1 MSDTDTATAEK
12 PAKAPAPIPVP
23 APAGPPAQTARTH
36 SGGWKNKFVA
46 SLVETPNEWQMLP
59 NVSPSVVSH
68 LKKVEVTNGA
78 LEVQSRGSHF
88 VEGRKTRLAD
98 VYARFVPA
106 GAALAAPPAAAE
118 GSKSGKGR

>member
-1 MSDTDTATAEK
+1 MTDTATQEK
-12 PAKAPAPIPVP
+12 APKAPAPIPVP

-46 SLVETPNEWQMLP
+46 SLVETPMAWQMLP

-68 LKKVEVTNGA
+68 LKKVEVTNGV

-98 VYARFVPA
+98 VYARFVPTTTTPP
-106 GAALAAPPAAAE
+106 APPT
-118 GSKSGKGR
+118 GGKSGKGN

>member
-1 MSDTDTATAEK
+1 MTDTANTDTAEK

-23 APAGPPAQTARTH
+23 APGGPPAQTARTH

-68 LKKVEVTNGA
+68 LKKVEVTNGT

-98 VYARFVPA
+98 VYARFVP
-106 GAALAAPPAAAE
+106 GAVAAPPAPPA
-118 GSKSGKGR
+118 SKPPKGNG

>member
-1 MSDTDTATAEK
+1 MAPKNTDTLPAPEAEAETPKPKASAPVAK
-12 PAKAPAPIPVP
+12 PAPD
-23 APAGPPAQTARTH
+23 GPPPQTARTH
-36 SGGWKNKFVA
+36 SGGWKQKFVA
-46 SLVETPNEWQMLP
+46 DLVANPGQWSVLE

-68 LKKVEVTNGA
+68 LKKVEVKGGS

-106 GAALAAPPAAAE
+106 G
-118 GSKSGKGR
+118 G

>member
-1 MSDTDTATAEK
+1 MTDTATTEAK
-12 PAKAPAPIPVP
+12 PKAAAPVAQPAPG
-23 APAGPPAQTARTH
+23 GPPAQTARTH
-36 SGGWKNKFVA
+36 SGGWKNKFVE
-46 SLVETPNEWQMLP
+46 SLVATPNEWQMLP

-68 LKKVEVTNGA
+68 LKKVETPGGA

-106 GAALAAPPAAAE
+106 AAAAPAAPT
-118 GSKSGKGR
+118 GRQGGKSNG